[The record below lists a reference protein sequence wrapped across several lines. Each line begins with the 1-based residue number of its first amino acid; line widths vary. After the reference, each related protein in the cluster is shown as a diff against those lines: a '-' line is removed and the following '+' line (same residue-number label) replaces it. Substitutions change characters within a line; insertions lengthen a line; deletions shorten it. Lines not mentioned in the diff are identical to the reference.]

1 VTEKRGLLDTS
12 VFVAIETG
20 RPLEELPTEA
30 AVSVITLGELHAGVL
45 AAAESSARARRLA
58 TLAYAEANFEAIP
71 IDERVAREWG
81 RLVVDARDR
90 NRRSP
95 INDAWIAATAV
106 VHGLVVVTQDS
117 DYDGLDVPVLLV

>member
-1 VTEKRGLLDTS
+1 ME
-12 VFVAIETG
+12 AG
-20 RPLEELPTEA
+20 RPLNDLPSEA
-30 AVSVITLGELHAGVL
+30 AVSVVTLGELHAGVL
-45 AAAESSARARRLA
+45 AASDSTARARRLA

-95 INDAWIAATAV
+95 INDSWIAATAV
-106 VHGLVVVTQDS
+106 VHDLVVVTQDS
-117 DYDGLDVPVLLV
+117 DYDALDVPVLIV